1 VSRHGRLRR
10 LPQARPPLFNHLTL
24 NIQPSTFNISKSD
37 KRIAEWLGILTFVT
51 CGYFFAGGG
60 WNQNSQFDL
69 MRAIVERHTFAID
82 SLARNTGDVAIANG
96 HIYSNK
102 SPAMSWIAA
111 IPYAALHAL
120 EIARGANPGDATL
133 LTINAWLCSLVCVAL
148 PAALIPP
155 MIFIYA
161 RSRGIDARWAAIVAA
176 SSVLAT
182 QVLPYAT
189 IFMLH
194 APSAALLV
202 YALTTPHRARA
213 GFAAA
218 LATAMNYLCAPAL
231 IVFAFVERRGIAR
244 YAAAAVAPLAALAA
258 YQYVCFGSI
267 FTISIAHEDARFLT
281 RGAAMGVFQ
290 WPTAGVVYAVTL
302 SPYRGLF
309 FFAPIL
315 LVALFGFRAWWRAE
329 RATCAASL
337 IVIAAFFAFN
347 VSFNGWEGGFGIGGR
362 YLVPIIP
369 LLMMAL
375 LYMRRRMLAYVA
387 IALSFAIN
395 FAATA
400 VDPQPSATIPR
411 PLTQYIVPLLMHG
424 HFSPAVPITPPWSAA
439 TFTGHTSVNRMALD
453 EAIVFAHHAP
463 DDSASEW
470 ASFNIGELATGPGDT
485 RSLIPIAIVL
495 LGGLGVVL
503 RSAHRSTAGDGTTR

>member
-1 VSRHGRLRR
+1 M
-10 LPQARPPLFNHLTL
+10 
-24 NIQPSTFNISKSD
+24 NILSKSD
-37 KRIAEWLGILTFVT
+37 KRIAEWLAILTFAT

-69 MRAIVERHTFAID
+69 TRAIVERHTFAID

-120 EIARGANPGDATL
+120 ETSRGANPGDATL
-133 LTINAWLCSLVCVAL
+133 LTINAWLCSLLCVAL
-148 PAALIPP
+148 PAAIIPP
-155 MIFIYA
+155 MIFVYA
-161 RSRGIDARWAAIVAA
+161 RRRGIDARWAAIVAA

-182 QVLPYAT
+182 QILPYAT

-231 IVFAFVERRGIAR
+231 IVFAFVDRRAVAR

-258 YQYVCFGSI
+258 YQYLCFGSV
-267 FTISIAHEDARFLT
+267 FAISIAHEDPRFLT
-281 RGAAMGVFQ
+281 PGTPMGVFQ
-290 WPTAGVVYAVTL
+290 LPTPGVIYAVTV

-315 LVALFGFRAWWRAE
+315 LVALLGFQPWWRAE
-329 RATCAASL
+329 RNICAAVL

-375 LYMRRRMLAYVA
+375 LRVRRRSLAYVA
-387 IALSFAIN
+387 MALSFAIN

-411 PLTQYIVPLLMHG
+411 PLTQYIVPLLVHG
-424 HFSPAVPITPPWSAA
+424 HFSPAVSITPPWSAA
-439 TFTGHTSVNRMALD
+439 TFTGHTSVNRMTLD
-453 EAIVFAHHAP
+453 EAIVFARHAP
-463 DDSASEW
+463 DESASEW
-470 ASFNIGELATGPGDT
+470 ASFNLGELVTGPGDA
-485 RSLIPIAIVL
+485 RSLIPIALIIL
-495 LGGLGVVL
+495 AGAVVIA
-503 RSAHRSTAGDGTTR
+503 RMAKPAAAAP